1 MITAITILVLSA
13 YVLGSVIG
21 YYIGQEVTARRADR
35 RPLTPA
41 ALLPRFSAFSAGGRR
56 HYTRPRTPPQPSGA
70 GKMHKKRIFI
80 NN

>member
-35 RPLTPA
+35 HIDRLHDKLGLLGRLA
-41 ALLPRFSAFSAGGRR
+41 AKE
-56 HYTRPRTPPQPSGA
+56 
-70 GKMHKKRIFI
+70 GK
-80 NN
+80 

>member
-35 RPLTPA
+35 HIDRLHDKLG
-41 ALLPRFSAFSAGGRR
+41 LLRR
-56 HYTRPRTPPQPSGA
+56 LVA
-70 GKMHKKRIFI
+70 KEGK
-80 NN
+80 